1 MIFNFLLLVYSM
13 QNPVSI
19 RSRICRFNQAIGK
32 KNRQGFLI
40 IEGMIAL
47 ATTVAF
53 SFVIMIICS
62 NLAMWHTQAN
72 QHLQATSLANR
83 VFERININQPIPDSM
98 GIFTIKTSIKKDTK
112 VPYNHIEVV
121 IVWKDAHQE
130 EKKIIFFGG
139 NVDAT

>member
-32 KNRQGFLI
+32 KDRRGFLI

-62 NLAMWHTQAN
+62 NLAIWHTQAN
-72 QHLQATSLANR
+72 QYLQATSLANR
-83 VFERININQPIPDSM
+83 VFEQININQPIPDSM

-112 VPYNHIEVV
+112 VPYNHI
-121 IVWKDAHQE
+121 
-130 EKKIIFFGG
+130 
-139 NVDAT
+139 